1 MKYITFAVPCYN
13 SENYMR
19 RCVDSLLIG
28 GKDVEIILID
38 DGSSDRTAQI
48 ADEYEIEYPDIVRVV
63 HKENGGHGSGVNKGL
78 ELANGIYYKVVD
90 SDDWFDK
97 ESYQKLLVKLK
108 AFTGERPDLIVCNY
122 VYDHLD
128 EGIKKSMD
136 YKNVF
141 PIEKQCTW
149 DEIGKC
155 LKIPCILS
163 LIGGNV
169 MKNNDEILIGAC
181 TVYMYEFTGTE
192 IPEHATIET
201 EEHDVGHC
209 SSGFTVNYKPTKYDV
224 KNQYGQIVR
233 SAITE
238 EEISAK
244 TGVLSWNLANMSLL
258 STGVYTEDKEGKK
271 KDLIFTGD
279 GKALKTVL
287 LRAVHTKE
295 NGKKIRF
302 TMIGQGGSGF
312 AITWENKEVTIDA
325 ELTAIKKVKGF
336 LASFEEELTDEEAAA
351 IVAA

>member
-1 MKYITFAVPCYN
+1 
-13 SENYMR
+13 
-19 RCVDSLLIG
+19 
-28 GKDVEIILID
+28 
-38 DGSSDRTAQI
+38 
-48 ADEYEIEYPDIVRVV
+48 
-63 HKENGGHGSGVNKGL
+63 
-78 ELANGIYYKVVD
+78 
-90 SDDWFDK
+90 
-97 ESYQKLLVKLK
+97 
-108 AFTGERPDLIVCNY
+108 
-122 VYDHLD
+122 
-128 EGIKKSMD
+128 
-136 YKNVF
+136 
-141 PIEKQCTW
+141 
-149 DEIGKC
+149 
-155 LKIPCILS
+155 
-163 LIGGNV
+163 

-181 TVYMYEFTGTE
+181 DVYMYEFTGTE

-224 KNQYGQIVR
+224 KNQYGQIVK

-238 EEISAK
+238 EAISAK

-312 AITWENKEVTIDA
+312 AIAWENKEVTIDA
-325 ELTAIKKVKGF
+325 ELTAIKKVKRRR
-336 LASFEEELTDEEAAA
+336 LSRHRR
-351 IVAA
+351 VQ

>member
-1 MKYITFAVPCYN
+1 
-13 SENYMR
+13 
-19 RCVDSLLIG
+19 
-28 GKDVEIILID
+28 
-38 DGSSDRTAQI
+38 
-48 ADEYEIEYPDIVRVV
+48 
-63 HKENGGHGSGVNKGL
+63 
-78 ELANGIYYKVVD
+78 
-90 SDDWFDK
+90 
-97 ESYQKLLVKLK
+97 
-108 AFTGERPDLIVCNY
+108 
-122 VYDHLD
+122 
-128 EGIKKSMD
+128 
-136 YKNVF
+136 
-141 PIEKQCTW
+141 
-149 DEIGKC
+149 
-155 LKIPCILS
+155 
-163 LIGGNV
+163 